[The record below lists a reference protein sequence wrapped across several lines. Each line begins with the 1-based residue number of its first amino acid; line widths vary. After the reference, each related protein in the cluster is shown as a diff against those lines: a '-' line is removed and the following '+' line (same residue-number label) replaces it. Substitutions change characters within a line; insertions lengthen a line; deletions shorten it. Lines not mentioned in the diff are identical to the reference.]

1 MGNNSNEKDS
11 LFKTIARFFKYN
23 TRIVII
29 IVFFTGLISVAVF
42 GNKGILQRIKLEDE
56 RKDLESQLNIELKK
70 SQDLRK
76 ELELLKTSDEELE
89 RIAREKFGMTKDGEK
104 IYKVTVDSTKQ

>member
-1 MGNNSNEKDS
+1 MRSNSNEKVS
-11 LFKTIARFFKYN
+11 VFNSIARFVKYN

-29 IVFFTGLISVAVF
+29 IVFFTVLLSVAVF
-42 GNKGILQRIKLEDE
+42 GNKGIIQRFRLEEE
-56 RKDLESQLNIELKK
+56 RKELESQLNEEIKR

-89 RIAREKFGMTKDGEK
+89 RIAREKYGMTKDGEK
-104 IYKVTVDSTKQ
+104 IYKVQVDSTKH